1 MRKLTIAAGL
11 ALLVAACASSETA
24 RVTPLPAQPTE
35 TEVRDYVAAHWE
47 GDYDAWVPKS
57 MKHEKAKNALVSVSK
72 LSCRPYYAVWYCDF
86 EIAGRFDDEVAY
98 TRVATSQFERKA
110 DGSLQ
115 KTLLFV
121 EPRRR

>member
-1 MRKLTIAAGL
+1 MRKLMIAAGS
-11 ALLVAACASSETA
+11 ALLVAACASSQTA

-35 TEVRDYVAAHWE
+35 AEVRAHVAAHWE

-57 MKHEKAKNALVSVSK
+57 VDHAKASPALVSVSK
-72 LSCRPYYAVWYCDF
+72 LSCRPYYTVWSCDF
-86 EIAGRFDDEVAY
+86 EIAGRLDDGVAY
-98 TRVATSQFERKA
+98 TRLVTSQFERKA
-110 DGSLQ
+110 DGNLQ